1 MKNRLQKITLCLAL
15 SMAMFCLSFSVT
27 GQTNPEP
34 FNLSGGNYS
43 FTSWAPESPAGSYP
57 PNMIFHFVSA
67 NQIEPFFTDGSSDY
81 DCGYN
86 NTKRPRI
93 NGLAEDGISILTT
106 SSSQYNDCDSGAAA
120 SRFMGDVL
128 VSLNASGRS
137 NISVT
142 WLGETLLAGD
152 GTPNPRIWN
161 LRLQYRIGSSGLFTD
176 VPGPVEYVA
185 ATTAGSL
192 FTMGPTLLPDEC
204 WNQPIVQV
212 RWIYFESL
220 AGDGG
225 TRPKLRL
232 DEIAIGSDIYQ
243 GINDPWAN
251 ADAVFSIYPN
261 PASSQFTVKTDVSM
275 QGTIKVLDILG
286 KELLQKPFNSSINT
300 IDCAEMPD
308 GVYIVQVT
316 DSKNNI
322 LRTRKLVLR

>member
-1 MKNRLQKITLCLAL
+1 MISYLQKINLFLASGIAL
-15 SMAMFCLSFSVT
+15 FSISFPVS

-34 FNLSGGNYS
+34 FILSGGNYS

-57 PNMIFHFVSA
+57 PNMIFNFVST
-67 NQIEPFFTDGSSDY
+67 NQIEPFYTDGSSDY

-86 NTKRPRI
+86 HTKRPRI

-120 SRFMGDVL
+120 SRFMGYVL

-161 LRLQYRIGSSGLFTD
+161 LRLQYRIGNSGLFTD

-192 FTMGPTLLPDEC
+192 LTMGPTLLPDEC
-204 WNQPIVQV
+204 WNQPVVQV
-212 RWIYFESL
+212 RWIYFESS

-225 TRPKLRL
+225 TRPKLRI
-232 DEIAIGSDIYQ
+232 DEIGITSDIYQ
-243 GINDPWAN
+243 GIIDPGTN
-251 ADAVFSIYPN
+251 ADESFSIYPN
-261 PASSQFTVKTDVSM
+261 PTSFQFTVKTDVSL

-286 KELLQKPFNSSINT
+286 KELLQKSFNSPLNT
-300 IDCAEMPD
+300 IDCSEMPD

-316 DSKNNI
+316 DSKKNI
-322 LRTRKLVLR
+322 LRSQKLVLR